1 MANTQQQPFGLSQM
15 LTIFVLILAM
25 FILFDQNLRNGLGAA
40 LGFVLEPVVGFGGQY
55 PVVSLFLTG
64 MIMTGIT
71 IILRHFFTDY
81 VEQVKSQKIVAAFNK
96 ELREARLDNNTYKIK
111 KLTEMQQEIMQKS
124 MKVSTQQL
132 KLLPMSMIVII
143 PIFAWVSVFIGN
155 LSSSLIAVPW
165 SMNVNLNDTILLP
178 VWILLY
184 SLISIPFGQ
193 ILMRALRYF
202 EFRKRLHELE
212 AGEP

>member
-1 MANTQQQPFGLSQM
+1 MTDTQQKPFGLSQM
-15 LTIFVLILAM
+15 LTIFMLILAV
-25 FILFDQNLRNGLGAA
+25 FILFDQNLRAGLGAA

-64 MIMTGIT
+64 MIMTSIT

-143 PIFAWVSVFIGN
+143 PIFAWVSVFIGD
-155 LSSSLIAVPW
+155 LSSPLIAVPW
-165 SMNVNLNDTILLP
+165 SMNVNLNDSILLP

-193 ILMRALRYF
+193 ILMRTLRYF
-202 EFRKRLHELE
+202 EFKKRLQELE